1 MSLGFKR
8 LTDAHVPLRKNSHR
22 DKDYLSNIE
31 KKDKQTPFVPNGLM
45 INGADIRVCYLIGCD
60 DNFLE

>member
-31 KKDKQTPFVPNGLM
+31 KKDK
-45 INGADIRVCYLIGCD
+45 
-60 DNFLE
+60 